1 MRETVIC
8 YFCSLPSAV
17 LGLDK
22 KGAPYM
28 RCGVCHTVVFVHTE
42 GAHKKLLQLAEMA
55 RAEVNANLSRQ
66 MLAVAD
72 RPVQDPLTAH
82 RVPVEKPTVAQE
94 AVHAE

>member
-22 KGAPYM
+22 KGAPYL
-28 RCGVCHTVVFVHTE
+28 RCGVCHSVVFVHTE
-42 GAHKKLLQLAEMA
+42 AAHRKLLQMCEQA
-55 RAEVNANLSRQ
+55 RAAVNENLSRQ

-72 RPVQDPLTAH
+72 RPVQDPL
-82 RVPVEKPTVAQE
+82 VPSHPPAAPVTQE
-94 AVHAE
+94 VVHAE